1 MANTLTSLTADL
13 YAALD
18 VVSRELVGF
27 IPAVSRDS
35 SVERAALNDTVRS
48 FVTPAATA
56 YDITPS
62 ITQADN
68 GDQTIGNVTMTIQKE
83 RYVPVRWSGREQRS
97 MNNGA
102 GYNLILRD
110 QFAQAMRTL
119 VNEVEADLA
128 ALYTKASRAASPAG
142 TSLFDAANYKDFAAM
157 VAILDGNGAPISD
170 RHLVIGSVAKQAL
183 LGNAQYVG
191 HNTSGSGDMLRQ
203 GVLLDHLGMQ
213 VRASG
218 QVKSHTIGTCT
229 GLKTDATG
237 YAVGATS
244 IVVATDGSGTIVPGD
259 VITFSSDATASKYVV
274 KTGGDMS
281 SGGTVVIAEPGLRG
295 SISAAQTDIAIV
307 ADAQRNMAFHRSA
320 IHLATRVPDR
330 PVEGD
335 LAVDVMV
342 VQDPVSGLAFEVA
355 MFHEN
360 RRVKYEI
367 SLAWGVQVIAPRHLG
382 LLID

>member
-1 MANTLTSLTADL
+1 MANTLTNLTADL
-13 YAALD
+13 FAALD

-35 SVERAALNDTVRS
+35 SAERAALNDTVRS

-56 YDITPS
+56 YDVTPAQL
-62 ITQADN
+62 QADN
-68 GDQTIGNVTMTIQKE
+68 GDQTIGNVTMTISKE

-142 TSLFDAANYKDFAAM
+142 TTLFDAANYKDFAAM
-157 VAILDGNGAPISD
+157 VAILDANGAPISD

-191 HNTSGSGDMLRQ
+191 ANTSGSGDMLRQ
-203 GVLLDHLGMQ
+203 GVILDHLGMQ

-218 QVKSHTIGTCT
+218 QVKSHTIGTGT

-237 YAVGATS
+237 YAVGSTS
-244 IVVATDGSGTIVPGD
+244 ITVATDGSGTIVAGD
-259 VITFSSDATASKYVV
+259 VVSFAGDSNKYVV

-281 SGGTVVIAEPGLRG
+281 AGGTIVLQEPGLKVAIG
-295 SISAAQTDIAIV
+295 TAQADITI
-307 ADAQRNMAFHRSA
+307 DASVQRNMAFHRSA

-330 PVEGD
+330 PAEGD

-360 RRVKYEI
+360 RRVKFEI
-367 SLAWGVQVIAPRHLG
+367 SLAWGVQVIAPRHVA